1 MQSSINC
8 STDLNVNTIEWLDS
22 NGKVVTSG
30 NESPL
35 MLKLT
40 VTSDLHNTEYTCRI
54 NSSIGTQEQS
64 ITLTVL
70 QKALLAP
77 AVGGGVS
84 IVIILVL
91 LVIVILLVGVA
102 VWR

>member
-22 NGKVVTSG
+22 NGEVLASG

-35 MLKLT
+35 TLNLT